1 MFKILPQQLREVSTT
16 IQLDSECSNWQ
27 LITLFLKAFTW
38 KAYRSATIRINAYN
52 DSCKRNVLTTTMFL
66 NFCPMLLVLAS
77 FASTFYSA
85 SAADF
90 KVTYNTAKDSC
101 AQAGDT
107 NQGTLRVKR
116 IWTVFYD
123 KQTKIVNNIKVASV
137 KHDAIRG
144 SASIKYNGTM
154 TNLRVGL
161 YVLVIRTTKIRENE
175 NPESN
180 VLQMSKTQW
189 GGGRLSNPGVGLDF
203 SEMYFESP
211 FALKVDIVELTK
223 AGEVDRGSY
232 TLNQCWDD
240 KKWIANEGLYK
251 LNVVNGKWYPVYYNP
266 MNADFY
272 YEYD

>member
-1 MFKILPQQLREVSTT
+1 
-16 IQLDSECSNWQ
+16 
-27 LITLFLKAFTW
+27 
-38 KAYRSATIRINAYN
+38 
-52 DSCKRNVLTTTMFL
+52 MFL

-90 KVTYNTAKDSC
+90 KVTYSTARDSC

-107 NQGTLRVKR
+107 DKGTLRLKR

-123 KQTKIVNNIKVASV
+123 KQTKIVNDMKVASV
-137 KHDAIRG
+137 EHDATRG
-144 SASIKYNGTM
+144 SATFKYNGTM

-180 VLQMSKTQW
+180 VLQMSKTIW
-189 GGGRLSNPGVGLDF
+189 TRGRLSTPGVGLDF

-240 KKWIANEGLYK
+240 KKWIANEGLYQ
-251 LNVVNGKWYPVYYNP
+251 LNVVNGKWYPIYYSP
-266 MNADFY
+266 MNVDFY

>member
-1 MFKILPQQLREVSTT
+1 
-16 IQLDSECSNWQ
+16 
-27 LITLFLKAFTW
+27 
-38 KAYRSATIRINAYN
+38 
-52 DSCKRNVLTTTMFL
+52 
-66 NFCPMLLVLAS
+66 MLLVLAS

-90 KVTYNTAKDSC
+90 KVTYSTARDSC

-107 NQGTLRVKR
+107 DKGTLRLKR

-123 KQTKIVNNIKVASV
+123 KQTKIVNDMKVASV
-137 KHDAIRG
+137 EHDATRG
-144 SASIKYNGTM
+144 SATFKYNGTM

-180 VLQMSKTQW
+180 VLQMSKTIW
-189 GGGRLSNPGVGLDF
+189 NRGRLSTPGVGLDF

-240 KKWIANEGLYK
+240 KKWIANEGLYQ
-251 LNVVNGKWYPVYYNP
+251 LNVVNGKWYPIYYSP
-266 MNADFY
+266 MNVDFY

>member
-1 MFKILPQQLREVSTT
+1 
-16 IQLDSECSNWQ
+16 
-27 LITLFLKAFTW
+27 
-38 KAYRSATIRINAYN
+38 
-52 DSCKRNVLTTTMFL
+52 MFL

-90 KVTYNTAKDSC
+90 KVTYSTARDSC

-107 NQGTLRVKR
+107 DKGTLRLKR

-123 KQTKIVNNIKVASV
+123 KQTKIVNDMKVASV
-137 KHDAIRG
+137 EHDATRG
-144 SASIKYNGTM
+144 SATFKYNGTM

-180 VLQMSKTQW
+180 VLQMSKTIW
-189 GGGRLSNPGVGLDF
+189 TRGRLAKPGVGLEF

-223 AGEVDRGSY
+223 AGDVDRGSY

-240 KKWIANEGLYK
+240 KKWIANEGLYQ
-251 LNVVNGKWYPVYYNP
+251 LNVVNGKWYPIYYSP
-266 MNADFY
+266 MNVDFY